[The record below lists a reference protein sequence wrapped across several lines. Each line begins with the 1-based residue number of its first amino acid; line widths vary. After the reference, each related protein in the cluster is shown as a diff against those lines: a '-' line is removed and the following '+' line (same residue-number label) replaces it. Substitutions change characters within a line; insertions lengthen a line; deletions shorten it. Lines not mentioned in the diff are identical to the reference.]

1 MLRVENINFSYGLV
15 QVLHD
20 VGFNIVEG
28 EFVALLGSNGAGKT
42 TLLKTISG
50 LLKTSSGSI
59 MFQGSEMIN
68 SKPVTRIKAG
78 LIQVPEGGKIFP
90 YLSVWDNLM
99 MGASGQQ
106 EAWKQRYSTAERVHS
121 IFPIL
126 KDRRNQQASSLSGG
140 ERQMLVIGRGLMSL
154 PKLLMVDEPSIGL
167 APKILLEIFDILKTL
182 REEGVTILLSEQ
194 NVQQALKIAERAY
207 VLENGKI
214 VMEDSSEMIL
224 KSDHIKKVYL
234 GM

>member
-1 MLRVENINFSYGLV
+1 
-15 QVLHD
+15 
-20 VGFNIVEG
+20 
-28 EFVALLGSNGAGKT
+28 
-42 TLLKTISG
+42 
-50 LLKTSSGSI
+50 
-59 MFQGSEMIN
+59 
-68 SKPVTRIKAG
+68 
-78 LIQVPEGGKIFP
+78 
-90 YLSVWDNLM
+90 
-99 MGASGQQ
+99 
-106 EAWKQRYSTAERVHS
+106 
-121 IFPIL
+121 
-126 KDRRNQQASSLSGG
+126 
-140 ERQMLVIGRGLMSL
+140 MLVIGRGLMSL

-224 KSDHIKKVYL
+224 KSDHIKKEYL

>member
-1 MLRVENINFSYGLV
+1 
-15 QVLHD
+15 
-20 VGFNIVEG
+20 
-28 EFVALLGSNGAGKT
+28 
-42 TLLKTISG
+42 
-50 LLKTSSGSI
+50 
-59 MFQGSEMIN
+59 
-68 SKPVTRIKAG
+68 
-78 LIQVPEGGKIFP
+78 
-90 YLSVWDNLM
+90 
-99 MGASGQQ
+99 
-106 EAWKQRYSTAERVHS
+106 
-121 IFPIL
+121 
-126 KDRRNQQASSLSGG
+126 
-140 ERQMLVIGRGLMSL
+140 MLVIGRGLMSL